1 MHIVTVVGARPQF
14 VKAAPL
20 RRALVDA
27 GIRETLVHTGQHYD
41 PEMSAVFFEELDLP
55 DPDANLGTGSGTHA
69 VQTGETMIRLEA
81 LLMQGP
87 LPDGLI
93 VYGDT
98 NSTLAGA
105 LVAAKLGI
113 PLIHVEA
120 GLRSFNRRMPEEINR
135 VVTDRLSSVLCCP
148 TATSVRNLAAEGIME
163 GVHLTGDV
171 MLDATRFFAEAAE
184 RRAPLSSVT
193 NHAEGVYYAATVHR
207 AGNTDDP
214 ERLAGIFEG
223 LGRLDAP
230 VVVPLHPR
238 TQDCLSGISVP
249 ENVEITEPLSYLR
262 MLTLVRCA
270 RAVLTDSGG
279 LQKEAIWLGVP
290 CITLREETEW
300 VETLEGGWNRLAGAD
315 PARIAE
321 AALMRPATPVPEA
334 EEPGAAARIAAL
346 ISNR

>member
-20 RRALVDA
+20 RRALMDA

-41 PEMSAVFFEELDLP
+41 PEMSAVFFEELGLP

-69 VQTGETMIRLEA
+69 VQTGETMMRLEA

-87 LPDGLI
+87 LPDWLM

-98 NSTLAGA
+98 NGTLAGA

-113 PLIHVEA
+113 PLVHVEA

-135 VVTDRLSSVLCCP
+135 VVTDRLAAVLCCP
-148 TATSVRNLAAEGIME
+148 TETSVRNLTAEGIVE

-171 MLDATRFFAEAAE
+171 MLDATRFFAEAAG

-193 NHAEGVYYAATVHR
+193 THGPGAYYVATVHR
-207 AGNTDDP
+207 AGNTDDS

-238 TQDCLSGISVP
+238 TQARLSGIAVP
-249 ENVEITEPLSYLR
+249 GNVEMIDPLSYLR
-262 MLTLVRCA
+262 MLTLVRSA

-279 LQKEAIWLGVP
+279 LQKEAVWLGVP

-321 AALMRPATPVPEA
+321 AARMRPETPAPEA
-334 EEPGAAARIAAL
+334 GEPGAAARIAAL
-346 ISNR
+346 LANR

>member
-20 RRALVDA
+20 RRALMDA

-41 PEMSAVFFEELDLP
+41 PEMSAVFFEELGLP

-69 VQTGETMIRLEA
+69 VQTGETMMRLEA

-87 LPDGLI
+87 LPDGLM
-93 VYGDT
+93 VFGDT
-98 NSTLAGA
+98 NGTLAGA

-135 VVTDRLSSVLCCP
+135 VVTDRLAAVLCCP
-148 TATSVRNLAAEGIME
+148 TETSVRNLAAEGIVE

-171 MLDATRFFAEAAE
+171 MLDATRFFAEAAG

-193 NHAEGVYYAATVHR
+193 THGPGAYYAATVHR

-238 TQDCLSGISVP
+238 TRDRLAGISVP
-249 ENVEITEPLSYLR
+249 ENVEITDPLSYLR
-262 MLTLVRCA
+262 MLTLVRSA

-279 LQKEAIWLGVP
+279 LQKESLWLGVP

-321 AALMRPATPVPEA
+321 AARMRPETPAPEA
-334 EEPGAAARIAAL
+334 GEPGAAARIAAL
-346 ISNR
+346 LANR